1 MATGLEW
8 TRLSEDRSRALYKI
22 AAMIDRAALSLVSS
36 SFSSLLFRCSFRE
49 CINIL
54 LVSVSSRARYR
65 TTIWGLVKYC
75 RMHGGRFEDRTGNV
89 RNANEG
95 DKSWIKGTRIKR
107 LAELANYRVSGD
119 KQITTRWLFDDSGRP
134 RRDLDQSV
142 HNMSRAGDI
151 CTNVCIY

>member
-8 TRLSEDRSRALYKI
+8 TRLSEDRSTVLYKI
-22 AAMIDRAALSLVSS
+22 AAVIDRATLSLVFS

-49 CINIL
+49 CVNIL
-54 LVSVSSRARYR
+54 LVSLSSRARYR

-75 RMHGGRFEDRTGNV
+75 RMHGGRFEDRSGNIT
-89 RNANEG
+89 NANEG
-95 DKSWIKGTRIKR
+95 DESWMKGTRIKR
-107 LAELANYRVSGD
+107 LAQLANYRVSGD
-119 KQITTRWLFDDSGRP
+119 KRITMRWLFDDSERP
-134 RRDLDQSV
+134 YRDLDQSV